1 MPYRSTQPLHHA
13 AISAAERGWHVF
25 PLVPGAKRPAV
36 AAWEQRATVDR
47 TCITRCWSSG
57 AYNLG
62 IATGPSRLVVI
73 DLDVPKH
80 DDYTPPPGTP
90 AGVVDGADMLAVVA
104 DEHGQQLPTQTYTVR
119 TASGGTHLY
128 FTAPADTR
136 LRNTAGK
143 LGWKID
149 TRAGGGYIVGADSTV
164 GSAHYSVLHDTPPAP
179 LPEWLTDLLTPAP
192 LPPQRPVP
200 LPELGPRRLSAY
212 LRGAMEGEW
221 QRVTGA
227 PVGTRNTALYRAS
240 VALGQLVAGGEL
252 AAAEVTALLTSA
264 AVGVGLEERAARRTI
279 ASGLRAGAHR
289 PRTVA
294 RRAAA

>member
-1 MPYRSTQPLHHA
+1 MPYGSTRPLHHA
-13 AISAAERGWHVF
+13 ALAAAERGWHVF

-36 AAWEQRATVDR
+36 AAWEQRATLDR
-47 TCITRCWSSG
+47 TRITRCWSSG

-62 IATGPSRLVVI
+62 IATGPSRLVVL
-73 DLDVPKH
+73 DLDVPKN
-80 DDYTPPPGTP
+80 DDTPPPGAP
-90 AGVVDGADMLAVVA
+90 AGVVDGADMLAVLA
-104 DEHGQQLPTQTYTVR
+104 EQHDQPIPTQTYTVR

-128 FTAPADTR
+128 FTAPVDAP

-149 TRAGGGYIVGADSTV
+149 SRAGGGYVVGAESTI
-164 GSAHYSVLHDTPPAP
+164 GRERYTILHDAPPAP
-179 LPEWLTDLLTPAP
+179 LPDWLTELLTPAP

-221 QRVTGA
+221 QRVTDA
-227 PVGTRNTALYRAS
+227 PVGTRNTALYRAA

-252 AAAEVTALLTSA
+252 AAADVTALLASA
-264 AVGVGLEERAARRTI
+264 AVSVGLDERAAHRTI

>member
-1 MPYRSTQPLHHA
+1 MPYGSTRRLHHA
-13 AISAAERGWHVF
+13 AIAAAERGWHVF
-25 PLVPGAKRPAV
+25 PLVPGAKHPAV
-36 AAWEQRATVDR
+36 AEWEQRATVDR
-47 TCITRCWSSG
+47 TRITRCWSSG

-80 DDYTPPPGTP
+80 DDTPPPSTP
-90 AGVVDGADMLAVVA
+90 AGVVDGADMLAFLA
-104 DEHGQQLPTQTYTVR
+104 DEHGQELPMQTYAVR

-128 FTAPADTR
+128 FTAPDDTR

-149 TRAGGGYIVGADSTV
+149 TRAGGGYIVGAESTI
-164 GSAHYSVLHDTPPAP
+164 GRERYAVLHDAPPAP
-179 LPEWLTDLLTPAP
+179 LPHWLTELLTPAP

-227 PVGTRNTALYRAS
+227 AVGTRNTALYHAS

-252 AAAEVTALLTSA
+252 DTAEVTALLASA
-264 AVGVGLEERAARRTI
+264 AVVVGLDEHAAHRTI
-279 ASGLRAGAHR
+279 SSGLRAGANR

>member
-1 MPYRSTQPLHHA
+1 MPYGSTRMLHRA
-13 AISAAERGWHVF
+13 AIAAAERGWHVF

-47 TCITRCWSSG
+47 TRITRCWSSG

-80 DDYTPPPGTP
+80 DDTPPRGTP
-90 AGVVDGADMLAVVA
+90 EGVVDGADMLALLA
-104 DEHGQQLPTQTYTVR
+104 EQHGQQFPTQTYTVR

-128 FTAPADTR
+128 FTAPAGTP
-136 LRNTAGK
+136 LRNTAAK

-149 TRAGGGYIVGADSTV
+149 TRAGGGYVVGAGSTIERERYTV
-164 GSAHYSVLHDTPPAP
+164 VHDAPPAP
-179 LPEWLTDLLTPAP
+179 LPDWLTELLTPAP

-221 QRVTGA
+221 QRVTA
-227 PVGTRNTALYRAS
+227 AAVGTRNTALYRAS
-240 VALGQLVAGGEL
+240 IALGQLVAGGEL
-252 AAAEVTALLTSA
+252 AEADVTALLATA
-264 AVGVGLEERAARRTI
+264 AVGVGLDERAAHRTI
-279 ASGLRAGAHR
+279 ASGLRAGSHR